1 KRNSLDIQ
9 DQGGNRNISSIQIR
23 TSKGLHGSTLEESN
37 LKGDLNSNAEV
48 GDDEEEIAIIEA
60 EVIKKFGEGSLEK
73 LRRKRSIFSNQ
84 DSIAAEKPLLEAESN
99 GKNLGLSTDVETGST
114 LCDEGE
120 LNQSKEDQ
128 VTTNGSDSHEEHCAG
143 KINSWAGVL
152 GRKAVGRETLKFVA
166 PTIEEGKA
174 VIHIESQ
181 QLNHIKEKYADLVAA
196 CFVGRRPSYTYMK
209 E

>member
-1 KRNSLDIQ
+1 MKNTAMHDAGGKRISNPTHIRGPGSSINLVEKRNSLDIQ

-23 TSKGLHGSTLEESN
+23 TSKGLHGSTLEGSN

-60 EVIKKFGEGSLEK
+60 EVNNSSL
-73 LRRKRSIFSNQ
+73 NVA
-84 DSIAAEKPLLEAESN
+84 AAEKPLLEAESN
-99 GKNLGLSTDVETGST
+99 GKNLGLSTDVEIGST

-152 GRKAVGRETLKFVA
+152 GRKAV
-166 PTIEEGKA
+166 
-174 VIHIESQ
+174 
-181 QLNHIKEKYADLVAA
+181 
-196 CFVGRRPSYTYMK
+196 
-209 E
+209 